1 MTIKEKGY
9 VHWKGELVSRRFP
22 WKPITRNGIRLTF
35 KKKFFKFFFI
45 MSFVPAVF
53 FLAVI
58 YVSERLEDFKFM
70 LQDTSVLKVDPA
82 FFESYFTNDFLLF
95 MMVMILVFA
104 GAGLISDDLRHNSLQ
119 LYFARP
125 ITKRD
130 FFLGKISVLFFFL
143 LLVTF
148 IPGFVLFLMKLVF
161 SGSFKF
167 FATYPWLPLS
177 IIAYSFFVTFF
188 FSFYALLLSS
198 LSKNRRYVSIQI
210 FGLYIF
216 TDILYGIFSELFKS
230 PYFSLLS
237 IKSNIQQIGAF
248 LFNQPLEHDVPWI
261 LSFLVL
267 CAVGALAAFVLSKR
281 IKGVQVVK

>member
-9 VHWKGELVSRRFP
+9 VHWDGELVSKKFP
-22 WKPITRNGIRLTF
+22 WKPITRYGIRLTF

-53 FLAVI
+53 FLAVV
-58 YVSERLEDFKFM
+58 YVSERLEDFRFM
-70 LQDTSVLKVDPA
+70 LQDTTVLKVDPG

-104 GAGLISDDLRHNSLQ
+104 GSGLVADDLRHNSLQ
-119 LYFARP
+119 LYFSRP
-125 ITKRD
+125 IKKKD

-148 IPGFVLFLMKLVF
+148 IPGLILFIMKLLF
-161 SGSFKF
+161 SGSLRF
-167 FATYPWLPLS
+167 FLSYPWLPLS
-177 IIAYSFFVTFF
+177 IVGYSLFVTVF
-188 FSFYALLLSS
+188 FSLYALLLSS

-216 TDILYGIFSELFKS
+216 TDILYGIFSELFES

-237 IKSNIQQIGAF
+237 IKSNIQQVGAA
-248 LFNQPLEHDVPWI
+248 LFKQPLEHDIPWI
-261 LSFLVL
+261 FSFLVL
-267 CAVGALAAFVLSKR
+267 CAVGIVAAFVLNKR
-281 IKGVQVVK
+281 VRGIQVVK